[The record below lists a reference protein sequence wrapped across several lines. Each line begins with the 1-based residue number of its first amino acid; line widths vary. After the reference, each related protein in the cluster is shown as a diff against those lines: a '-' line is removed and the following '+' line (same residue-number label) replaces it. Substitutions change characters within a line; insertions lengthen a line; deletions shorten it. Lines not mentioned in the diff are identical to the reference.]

1 MIGGLD
7 VSKSFANAECVNP
20 QPCKDGDC
28 YSENDFF
35 PTDRCDELEVSMRL
49 PNCWDGVNLGD
60 KPPHTNHVAYAED
73 SQFDGDCPE
82 SHPIKI
88 PQIQFF
94 FRIMDYDGG
103 WHTFSDM
110 TGVFHAD
117 YVSGWDSTF
126 LQQVLDNCSNEGE
139 AAMPN
144 FFCEKHLTYRDAP
157 KCTDENECDFS
168 DPKLLQKLQSIQ
180 PTIPLDVQGTIVNEE
195 TETIVGELPRGTCNG
210 VLVSNN
216 NENDNNNLPTTPPS
230 KQCVNSKNVVF
241 KNSKGKKRKC
251 SWVKTGDLE
260 QIKKKC
266 NRTQKGVKVKKNCA
280 RACGVY
286 GGIGPCRF
294 LFEE

>member
-1 MIGGLD
+1 
-7 VSKSFANAECVNP
+7 
-20 QPCKDGDC
+20 
-28 YSENDFF
+28 
-35 PTDRCDELEVSMRL
+35 MRL

-144 FFCEKHLTYRDAP
+144 FFCENYLTYRDGP
-157 KCTDENECDFS
+157 KCTDENECDFA
-168 DPKLLQKLQSIQ
+168 DPNLLQKLKSIQ
-180 PTIPLDVQGTIVNEE
+180 PTMPLDVKGTIVNEE
-195 TETIVGELPRGTCNG
+195 TETIIGELPRGECNG
-210 VLVSNN
+210 ALVANDDE
-216 NENDNNNLPTTPPS
+216 NENQNNSNPPTKQPTNPPT
-230 KQCVNSKNVVF
+230 KNCVNSQKVIF
-241 KNSKGKKRKC
+241 KTKKGKKKKC
-251 SWVKTGDLE
+251 SWVRTGTLK
-260 QIKKKC
+260 QIQKKCKKKY
-266 NRTQKGVKVKKNCA
+266 KGVGVKKACPK
-280 RACGVY
+280 ACGLH
-286 GGIGPCRF
+286 GGIGECKF
-294 LFEE
+294 LFEG

>member
-1 MIGGLD
+1 MG
-7 VSKSFANAECVNP
+7 
-20 QPCKDGDC
+20 
-28 YSENDFF
+28 
-35 PTDRCDELEVSMRL
+35 
-49 PNCWDGVNLGD
+49 
-60 KPPHTNHVAYAED
+60 AED

-144 FFCEKHLTYRDAP
+144 FFCENYLTYRDGP
-157 KCTDENECDFS
+157 KCTDENECDFA
-168 DPKLLQKLQSIQ
+168 DPKLLQKLKSIQ
-180 PTIPLDVQGTIVNEE
+180 PTMPLDVKGTIVNEE
-195 TETIVGELPRGTCNG
+195 TETIIGELPRGECNG
-210 VLVSNN
+210 ALV
-216 NENDNNNLPTTPPS
+216 D
-230 KQCVNSKNVVF
+230 KN
-241 KNSKGKKRKC
+241 KKGKKKKC
-251 SWVKTGDLE
+251 SWVKNGNLK

-266 NRTQKGVKVKKNCA
+266 NKSHKGVKVKENCA
-280 RACGVY
+280 RACGLH
-286 GGIGPCRF
+286 GGVGPCRF
-294 LFEE
+294 LFDES